1 MLSNCNYVTLP
12 KKSCKGLGSSL
23 GAIGDTQTLRLQDLR
38 SSGFKQESE
47 KDWEEGVKD
56 LV

>member
-1 MLSNCNYVTLP
+1 M
-12 KKSCKGLGSSL
+12 

-38 SSGFKQESE
+38 SSDFKQESE